1 MHCAGETLP
10 APCYLAS
17 DRKQSASAL
26 YGSHTRIVLMQNFSW
41 GEVVE
46 FFPLRELKSSM
57 RTIRC
62 TQDVRVVHS
71 ANLKKSFKINDLQQR
86 ASEYMYQNMYHE
98 ALSFCPWLQE
108 LCQVLCS
115 G

>member
-71 ANLKKSFKINDLQQR
+71 AKHSSQPGLRGPVFFRLDL
-86 ASEYMYQNMYHE
+86 ASS
-98 ALSFCPWLQE
+98 A
-108 LCQVLCS
+108 
-115 G
+115 